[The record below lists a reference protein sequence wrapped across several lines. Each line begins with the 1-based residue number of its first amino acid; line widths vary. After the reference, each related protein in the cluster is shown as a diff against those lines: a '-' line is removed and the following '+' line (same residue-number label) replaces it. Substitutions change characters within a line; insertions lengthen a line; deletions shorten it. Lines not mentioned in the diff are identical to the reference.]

1 MLTDSEMKSISN
13 LDYMRCMI
21 AALLGNIAR
30 MMVLEEGL
38 TSSSLRLV
46 PFFLWR

>member
-21 AALLGNIAR
+21 AAS
-30 MMVLEEGL
+30 LEMSDEQ
-38 TSSSLRLV
+38 
-46 PFFLWR
+46 